1 MYKAFIVLNEK
12 NRILLYYSLL
22 FPYLY
27 YCSEIWVLCGKLL
40 ANNIFISQKKTIRII
55 CSIHYLDH
63 TSSHFKRL
71 KIMKFSDLVDIKVAI
86 ILYKAFH
93 GILPYSI
100 QSLFKLNVN
109 NTRQYNKFVVKYT
122 RTSLKAKC
130 ISSYGVRYWNKL
142 SSEIQI
148 SLV

>member
-1 MYKAFIVLNEK
+1 
-12 NRILLYYSLL
+12 
-22 FPYLY
+22 
-27 YCSEIWVLCGKLL
+27 
-40 ANNIFISQKKTIRII
+40 
-55 CSIHYLDH
+55 
-63 TSSHFKRL
+63 
-71 KIMKFSDLVDIKVAI
+71 MKFSDLVDIKVAI

-142 SSEIQI
+142 SSEITNKPCLNMFKNQLKKSI
-148 SLV
+148 LVMY